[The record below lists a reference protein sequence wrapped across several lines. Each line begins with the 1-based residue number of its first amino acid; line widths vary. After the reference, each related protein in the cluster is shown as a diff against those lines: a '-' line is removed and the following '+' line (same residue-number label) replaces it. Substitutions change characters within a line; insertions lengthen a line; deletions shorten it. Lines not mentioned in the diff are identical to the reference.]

1 MIIKNKY
8 ATYVGHKF
16 LGKAYVVVQNWT
28 APDAPSAT
36 AVHAAVT
43 LADGATTTV
52 TTSIT
57 NPDFPRIITAKGA
70 MAGGSLTGNV
80 VITGTNIRGEAI
92 TDTIALNNNGEIAG
106 VKAFKT
112 ISSILL
118 PARVSAGDTVSIG
131 ISDKLGLQ
139 SIPLSTSV
147 LSETSGN
154 AGDTGGA
161 VLTRDADEVEKCLFD
176 PTTQC
181 NASTDKAIAYISNEQ
196 PTRVGGYT
204 E

>member
-1 MIIKNKY
+1 MIIKNKW
-8 ATYVGHKF
+8 ATFVGHKF
-16 LGKAYVVVQNWT
+16 MGKTYVVVQKWT

-43 LADGATTTV
+43 LTAAAQTV

-57 NPDFPRIITAKGA
+57 NPDFPRLVTVKGNA
-70 MAGGSLTGNV
+70 SGITGNV
-80 VITGTNIRGEAI
+80 VIAGTNIRGESI
-92 TDTIALNNNGEIAG
+92 SDTIALNGASEVAG

-112 ISSILL
+112 VTSITL
-118 PARVSAGDTVSIG
+118 PIQTHAGTDNVSVG

-147 LSETSGN
+147 IQEISNN
-154 AGDTGGA
+154 ANDTGGA
-161 VLTRDADEVEKCLFD
+161 VLTRDSDEIEKNVFD

-181 NASTDKAIAYISNEQ
+181 DGSVSKAIVYVSAELPS
-196 PTRVGGYT
+196 RVGGYT
-204 E
+204 S

>member
-28 APDAPSAT
+28 APDAPAVAT
-36 AVHAAVT
+36 VLAATLLTAAVQT
-43 LADGATTTV
+43 ISTG
-52 TTSIT
+52 IT
-57 NPDFPRIITAKGA
+57 NPDFPRVLSIT
-70 MAGGSLTGNV
+70 GGDGNVTGNV
-80 VITGTNIRGEAI
+80 VITGTNIRGETV
-92 TDTIALNNNGEIAG
+92 TDTIASSGTDTVVG
-106 VKAFKT
+106 VVAFKT
-112 ISSILL
+112 VSSIQL
-118 PARVSAGDTVSIG
+118 PVYAVAGTETISVG
-131 ISDKLGLQ
+131 ITDKLGLQ

-154 AGDTGGA
+154 AADTGGA
-161 VLTRDADEVEKCLFD
+161 ILTRDADEVEKCLFD

-181 NASTDKAIAYISNEQ
+181 DASADKAIAYISNEQ

>member
-28 APDAPSAT
+28 APDAPSTNGILASTLLTT
-36 AVHAAVT
+36 AVQT
-43 LADGATTTV
+43 ITTG
-52 TTSIT
+52 IT
-57 NPDFPRIITAKGA
+57 NPDFPRILEIDSDGA
-70 MAGGSLTGNV
+70 ATGNV

-92 TDTIALNNNGEIAG
+92 TDTIALNGTNAVAG

-112 ISSILL
+112 ITSIQL
-118 PARVSAGDTVSIG
+118 PVKAASESVWVGWT
-131 ISDKLGLQ
+131 DKLGLQ

-154 AGDTGGA
+154 AADTGGA
-161 VLTRDADEVEKCLFD
+161 LLTRDADEVEKCLYD

-181 NASTDKAIAYISNEQ
+181 NASADKAIAYISNEQ